1 MDEDDAGP
9 NDDDN
14 PSPEDV
20 DAQPRARP
28 SRTMSSR
35 TSGVEEKSSESH
47 ESEAEGDP
55 ILTKNVEEKTGQPET
70 VAVDVAKPNAE
81 PPRAERRPLDDM
93 EERQKT
99 QSRRV
104 SGHEVARYSGPDVSA
119 PRMSGMNKLI
129 EERVIKKSTEPIP
142 SVMTPS
148 EKKSGSRSGKVQDC
162 VCNRLAEEGRRLHVE

>member
-1 MDEDDAGP
+1 MVVNRAALRKDAGRPPAIQMASGGCAQKARHRCRPNTLSMTEMDKLISLGEGPGRLKPITFETGEPASNTVHETQSPTGYAWRLIVDEDDAGP

-55 ILTKNVEEKTGQPET
+55 VLTKNVEEKTGQPET
-70 VAVDVAKPNAE
+70 VAVDVAKPNA
-81 PPRAERRPLDDM
+81 
-93 EERQKT
+93 
-99 QSRRV
+99 
-104 SGHEVARYSGPDVSA
+104 
-119 PRMSGMNKLI
+119 
-129 EERVIKKSTEPIP
+129 
-142 SVMTPS
+142 
-148 EKKSGSRSGKVQDC
+148 
-162 VCNRLAEEGRRLHVE
+162 